1 MAAVAGLVPWALS
14 GTMIFV
20 RFLSPRASWYCLM
33 SSTPVNSP
41 CAPAAG
47 WKVMAF
53 MPVISQRYCAAVSS
67 TCRMPRRS
75 SAGDRGCTPVKP
87 GSAAI
92 SSSMRGLYFMVQE
105 PRG

>member
-14 GTMIFV
+14 GTMILV

-41 CAPAAG
+41 WAPAAG
-47 WKVMAF
+47 WNVMPS

-67 TCRMPRRS
+67 TCCIPLRS
-75 SAGDRGCTPVKP
+75 SAGDRGCTLAKP
-87 GSAAI
+87 GRDAI